1 MKETVLKKI
10 ARLYRKP
17 EDGWAFGV
25 VAGLCEVFGWRL
37 RLTRV
42 IIILLALPGGMFG
55 VIAIAYLAAV
65 ILLPTA
71 EEVLEP
77 RPSPTAERAQQRNA
91 TINQRYADI
100 GERLDQIEHYLHSAE
115 ARLRRKFADL

>member
-1 MKETVLKKI
+1 MKESILQKLG
-10 ARLYRKP
+10 RLYRKP
-17 EDGWAFGV
+17 EAGWAFGV

-42 IIILLALPGGMFG
+42 IIILLAVPGGMFG
-55 VIAIAYLAAV
+55 VLAIAYLAAV
-65 ILLPTA
+65 ILLPTM
-71 EEVLEP
+71 EEVQE
-77 RPSPTAERAQQRNA
+77 PSPGAQRARQRNA

-100 GERLDQIEHYLHSAE
+100 SERLDQIEHYLHSAE